1 MNSLVIVDTSAWI
14 FALSK
19 KYHPKIKDRIDQLLK
34 ENTIAI
40 VPIIKLEL
48 LAGTRTEKEFSRLK
62 MRLDALTQVEI
73 DEEKWQ
79 EAYKLAFQ
87 LRRKGVDIPF
97 IDIII
102 IACAKTTGATIVHA
116 DNHFDLVG
124 KFIDMRL
131 ESFVSE
137 LT

>member
-1 MNSLVIVDTSAWI
+1 
-14 FALSK
+14 
-19 KYHPKIKDRIDQLLK
+19 
-34 ENTIAI
+34 
-40 VPIIKLEL
+40 
-48 LAGTRTEKEFSRLK
+48 

-79 EAYKLAFQ
+79 KAYKLAFQ

-102 IACAKTTGATIVHA
+102 IACAKTVGATIVHA
-116 DNHFDLVG
+116 DSHFDLVG
-124 KFIDMRL
+124 KFIDLRL